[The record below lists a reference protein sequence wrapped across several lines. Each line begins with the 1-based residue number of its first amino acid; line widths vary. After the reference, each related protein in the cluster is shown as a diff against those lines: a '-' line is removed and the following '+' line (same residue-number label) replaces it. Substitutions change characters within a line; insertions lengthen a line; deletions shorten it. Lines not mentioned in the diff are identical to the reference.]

1 MDEKRTRQTLDALGD
16 IFLTEALKREQR
28 AASEDAD
35 GAPKPRHAATA
46 KSGATG
52 AHGAAGVDIL
62 HAPKPF
68 RLPPKVR
75 PVIIDAQS
83 LHPAVGRKPSA
94 SGLDSFSAPGAPGA
108 PTTTA
113 QAAPVELPG
122 HLRLVR
128 DDEHAAT
135 AIPQAPPTVEAV
147 FLGNLPGFGGPWL
160 AQYAHHVAN
169 DTGRP
174 VAILHVDD
182 EQIDMDIVGTPKHR
196 EELFVLRKR
205 LSAPV
210 SEGLL
215 PRLESIFDHGTC
227 AIGTWLVH
235 LPAGMGKSPE
245 EVAGSTVV
253 AIARQ
258 LRQWTFVTG
267 VDHMALRAVHQSLS
281 EMVGVTGATRKPQ
294 VAVMMMGADSDRIPD
309 AIATLNGLVSDLTG
323 NPVELAGSRK
333 QMVPVNVEPI
343 GSFALTGELW
353 DGLAAL
359 LLGDEGADHGL
370 SLNAIDTADTPG
382 AEDDNRTAASAEA
395 LLNPT
400 AETND
405 IADDDDVQIYVVEDE
420 LEMLTQPLPVA
431 VPMPEVV
438 ITAGQAQPQPADAEP
453 VRAASSA
460 AQAKTPAAT
469 TLAAASSSTLAEF
482 ISRLKTTTPGTP
494 APGMPDIPVTDD
506 TEQHDEQEP
515 TIAAEVKAGP
525 SAQAAPPMPEV
536 VTEATPPQPT
546 AQPQPATAPA
556 ATTRPALTATAAD
569 LDLSQ
574 FLAGS
579 LRLAARCPRQPGT
592 QIVLDEGGRLHLLR
606 RHTVSNA
613 GESIQQACLNLFEAS
628 AWVREHLEL
637 LSMTQRQLR
646 FDTAAEPTMHLFT
659 DDARSAVALARQL
672 PAPLKLHLLQSAGP
686 ASAPSWFSTELT

>member
-35 GAPKPRHAATA
+35 GAPKSRHAANT
-46 KSGATG
+46 KSGAAG
-52 AHGAAGVDIL
+52 AHGSAGVDIL

-75 PVIIDAQS
+75 PVVIDAQS
-83 LHPAVGRKPSA
+83 LHPAAGRK
-94 SGLDSFSAPGAPGA
+94 APLTGTESIGKAGAA
-108 PTTTA
+108 ATA
-113 QAAPVELPG
+113 EADPLELPG

-128 DDEHAAT
+128 DDEHAA
-135 AIPQAPPTVEAV
+135 AAVPQAPPTVEAV

-182 EQIDMDIVGTPKHR
+182 EQIDMDIVGTPRHR

-227 AIGTWLVH
+227 AIGAWLIH
-235 LPAGMGKSPE
+235 LSGDIGKSPAE
-245 EVAGSTVV
+245 GAGKQLV

-258 LRQWTFVTG
+258 LRQWTFLTG

-281 EMVGVTGATRKPQ
+281 EMLSATGATRKPQ

-370 SLNAIDTADTPG
+370 SLNAIDTAG

-395 LLNPT
+395 LLNPP
-400 AETND
+400 AEASD
-405 IADDDDVQIYVVEDE
+405 VADDDDVQIYVVDDE

-431 VPMPEVV
+431 APMPEVV
-438 ITAGQAQPQPADAEP
+438 ITAGQTKPQPQPAADTPDVAPSE
-453 VRAASSA
+453 AM
-460 AQAKTPAAT
+460 AQPST
-469 TLAAASSSTLAEF
+469 TASSSSSSLAEF
-482 ISRLKTTTPGTP
+482 ISRLKTTIP
-494 APGMPDIPVTDD
+494 APADAPDAANARQPH
-506 TEQHDEQEP
+506 EQEQEP
-515 TIAAEVKAGP
+515 TIAADVKAVHQP
-525 SAQAAPPMPEV
+525 QAAP
-536 VTEATPPQPT
+536 EASAQTAPSPAPAPAPQPT
-546 AQPQPATAPA
+546 AQPQPAPMRPTSA
-556 ATTRPALTATAAD
+556 AAAAE

-592 QIVLDEGGRLHLLR
+592 QIVLDEAGRLHLLR
-606 RHTVSNA
+606 RHTVTNA

-637 LSMTQRQLR
+637 LCMTQRQLR